1 MLCHNKNHKLNI
13 FKVIHKDIIK
23 ILMMI
28 NIEIELNRIKM
39 ILMMINIDS
48 S

>member
-1 MLCHNKNHKLNI
+1 MLCHNKNHKLNT

-28 NIEIELNRIKM
+28 NIEIELNHK
-39 ILMMINIDS
+39 NDIDDDKY
-48 S
+48 